1 MIPTTTN
8 SVLHELVGHNVLAPF
23 VRPGINAA
31 AFSGDSILILA
42 LEGTK

>member
-1 MIPTTTN
+1 MIPTTTT
-8 SVLHELVGHNVLAPF
+8 SVLHDLVGHNVLAPF
-23 VRPGINAA
+23 GRPGISA